1 MTPTLIDAAFI
12 PEGLGQAKTV
22 FAWKGLGSH
31 IGPVD
36 RPSTMT
42 PLLSHKTTA
51 ALQSIAAGLLLWG
64 ARALAASLD
73 KDHRGRIVHK
83 VEACF
88 AYQVDHRY
96 VDFDAGPPLKKV
108 ERPPARSAV
117 FELEKFF
124 GRATWHEDYWDA
136 EASPVIE
143 CSSMTYLVRH
153 ILPREANAPF
163 EAWLGEVLDR
173 AGRVAKK
180 PASTK
185 ERAPAKRALVF
196 RGAALAPDFIATHR
210 PFDFKKNKALV
221 ADHLRV
227 LARTRNPYLTKAF
240 PRR

>member
-1 MTPTLIDAAFI
+1 MTPTSIDAAFI
-12 PEGLGQAKTV
+12 PEELGRANAV

-36 RPSTMT
+36 RPSKMT
-42 PLLSHKTTA
+42 PLLMHKTTA

-73 KDHRGRIVHK
+73 KDHLGHVVHK
-83 VEACF
+83 VEASF
-88 AYQVDHRY
+88 AYQVNHRY
-96 VDFDAGPPLKKV
+96 VDFDAGPKLTKV
-108 ERPPARSAV
+108 ERPPARSAM

-124 GRATWHEDYWDA
+124 HRATWHEEYWTA
-136 EASPVIE
+136 EHSPVIE
-143 CSSMTYLVRH
+143 CSAMIYLVRH
-153 ILPREANAPF
+153 ILPREAKAPF
-163 EAWLGEVLDR
+163 EGWLCEVLER

-196 RGAALAPDFIATHR
+196 RGAALAPDFIACHR
-210 PFDFKKNKALV
+210 AFDVKRNKAQV
-221 ADHLRV
+221 ADHLRA